1 MKGVNLI
8 DSSSVSSEVM
18 KLNELLKTITVFKGE
33 EVIIINESDIS
44 AYKSKG
50 YNAEKSAKPDQSNNA
65 ETVKTVAK

>member
-1 MKGVNLI
+1 
-8 DSSSVSSEVM
+8 M
-18 KLNELLKTITVFKGE
+18 KLNELLKTVTVFKGE

-50 YNAEKSAKPDQSNNA
+50 YNAEKSAKQDQPNNA